1 MLWITWSNIS
11 KFTKGG
17 LHCMNIW
24 FSQYYIRLA
33 KTPFCS
39 RTFGTPTL
47 LSLPFPHPQL
57 LCARCYCRRVAWC
70 SQNSPLFSPFPP
82 SPAASPTSLLTH
94 LPIHPLVTHRHMAQ
108 LFAQLGISDLHC
120 TIFFFL
126 YVEIFLKFCIKIT
139 NVWNNITF
147 YHNLPREIRDV

>member
-33 KTPFCS
+33 KTPLCS
-39 RTFGTPTL
+39 RTFGTTTL

-70 SQNSPLFSPFPP
+70 SQNSPLFSHPLQPLCWLP
-82 SPAASPTSLLTH
+82 SPFTLLLHIGTWLSCLHSLVFQVS
-94 LPIHPLVTHRHMAQ
+94 IAR
-108 LFAQLGISDLHC
+108 
-120 TIFFFL
+120 FFSFCMLKYFL
-126 YVEIFLKFCIKIT
+126 NSVLK
-139 NVWNNITF
+139 
-147 YHNLPREIRDV
+147 